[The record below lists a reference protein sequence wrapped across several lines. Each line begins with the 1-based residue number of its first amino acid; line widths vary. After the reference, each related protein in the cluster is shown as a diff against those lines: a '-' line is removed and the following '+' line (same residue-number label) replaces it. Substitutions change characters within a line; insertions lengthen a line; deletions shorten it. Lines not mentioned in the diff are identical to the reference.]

1 MLAIVCPGQGAQKPG
16 FLAPWLELAG
26 VRESL
31 GAMSE
36 AAGIDLIRHGT
47 ESDADTIRDTAV
59 AQPLLVAAGIIAAD
73 CLVGG
78 DGFAAGAQ
86 ADLLAGHSV
95 GEITAAALSGV
106 LSEQDAMRLVAVRS
120 RAMATAAAAEPTSMA
135 AVVGGV
141 REEVL
146 AAIEQHGLT
155 PANINSAGQ
164 VVAAGATEQI
174 HALIGEPPAKARV
187 IQLQVAGAFH
197 TRYMAPAREELAA
210 FAPQLTAADPL
221 AQCPLVS
228 NAGGEVVTEGGR
240 YLELIVNQVAAP
252 VDWEACMRVF
262 AERGV
267 TGILEVA
274 PAGTLTGLAKREL
287 KGVALQNLN
296 TAEDLEAA
304 QAFLNEHG
312 ENHVGPS
319 ADDVDPAEEN

>member
-16 FLAPWLELAG
+16 FLSPWLELTG
-26 VRESL
+26 VREAL
-31 GAMSE
+31 AAMSDT
-36 AAGIDLIRHGT
+36 AGVDLIRHGT
-47 ESDADTIRDTAV
+47 ESDAETIRDTAV
-59 AQPLLVAAGIIAAD
+59 AQPLLVAAGITAAD

-95 GEITAAALSGV
+95 GEVTAAALSGV
-106 LSEQDAMRLVAVRS
+106 LSTEDAMRLVAVRS

-135 AVVGGV
+135 AVVGGN

-146 AAIEQHGLT
+146 AAIAQHGLA
-155 PANINSAGQ
+155 PANINSAAQ
-164 VVAAGATEQI
+164 VVAAGGAEQI
-174 HALIGEPPAKARV
+174 TALIAEPPAKARV
-187 IQLQVAGAFH
+187 ILLQVAGAFH
-197 TRYMAPAREELAA
+197 TRYMAQAHEELAA
-210 FAPQLTAADPL
+210 FAPQVTASDPL

-228 NAGGEVVTEGGR
+228 NAGGEIVTDGRR

-274 PAGTLTGLAKREL
+274 PAGTLTGLAKRDL
-287 KGVALQNLN
+287 KGVALQNL
-296 TAEDLEAA
+296 TTPDDLAAA

-312 ENHVGPS
+312 EHHFGEPS
-319 ADDVDPAEEN
+319 DDVDPDEEN